1 MSVTMEISQA
11 PFTFKVRVQF
21 KEEVIQLTGQLPL
34 PVLTLTTSSSG
45 DCVPPASKET
55 KVTVSPAENVPFN
68 SWMRERAVYN
78 FFSTLKV
85 LINENYRDCQTSWVS
100 SICFSTFKV
109 LDFLWKSEKIL
120 LTLVVYVVFATHGFA
135 PTLGF

>member
-68 SWMRERAVYN
+68 S
-78 FFSTLKV
+78 
-85 LINENYRDCQTSWVS
+85 
-100 SICFSTFKV
+100 
-109 LDFLWKSEKIL
+109 
-120 LTLVVYVVFATHGFA
+120 
-135 PTLGF
+135 